1 MWRISSVAISNAAFR
16 RLLNGGLKLRKLTD
30 KFLSGGMIIQY
41 GGGLEKKGEAES
53 LPGPR
58 RAPPNI
64 LFNYF

>member
-41 GGGLEKKGEAES
+41 GGGLEKKGGGREFAGPPESAAEYS
-53 LPGPR
+53 
-58 RAPPNI
+58 
-64 LFNYF
+64 F